1 MEAKRDDVTHE
12 NLMNTKPINL
22 FTNQVRSEW
31 IRLRTLIFLRWMAVV
46 GQIIALL
53 IAHYLVKLDLPFGLC
68 FGVIGISA
76 IFNLVAGFTLPV
88 NKRLSQRAAT
98 LSLFFD
104 LLQLIIL
111 LFLTGGLSN
120 PFSLLLLAPVTISA
134 TALKLNATLFLG
146 GFAILMTT
154 VLVYF
159 NVPLVGQN
167 GQTLEL
173 PILFIWGNWFALLI
187 GFVFLSAYAR
197 RVTMETFSMSQALAA
212 TQMALDREHKLTVLG
227 GVVAA
232 AAHEM
237 GTPLAT
243 IKMVATELEEELQ
256 NNQELRDDAQLIREQ
271 AVRLST
277 ILRDMGRSG
286 KEDVHLKVAPVTE
299 VIREAAEPH
308 QDRGK
313 KITFLINGSPT
324 ENMPRSMPSMV
335 RQPEVLHG
343 LRNLIQNAVDFA
355 RTEVWIDIAWTDQT
369 IRILVADNGKG
380 YPHDFIGRIGDPFL
394 RRQKRKKDPA
404 RPEYEGMG
412 LGLFIAK
419 TMLERTNASL
429 IFANGTATAAPS
441 PALEYATGAMVSVI
455 WKRDEISKVTESGP
469 KNLHVQL

>member
-1 MEAKRDDVTHE
+1 
-12 NLMNTKPINL
+12 MNTKPINI

-31 IRLRTLIFLRWMAVV
+31 IRLRTLIMLRWMAVV

-53 IAHYLVKLDLPFGLC
+53 IAHYLVKLDVP
-68 FGVIGISA
+68 IGICIAIIGFSA
-76 IFNLVAGFTLPV
+76 LFNISAGFMLPV
-88 NKRLSQRAAT
+88 NKRLSQRAAMF
-98 LSLFFD
+98 SLLFD

-134 TALKLNATLFLG
+134 TALKLNATIFLG

-154 VLVYF
+154 LLVKF
-159 NVPLVGQN
+159 NVPLRYQSGQI
-167 GQTLEL
+167 LEL
-173 PILFIWGNWFALLI
+173 PDVFIWGNWFALVI
-187 GFVFLSAYAR
+187 GFVFLSGYAR

-243 IKMVATELEEELQ
+243 IKMVATELEEELHD
-256 NNQELRDDAQLIREQ
+256 NEDLRDDAKLIREQ
-271 AVRLST
+271 AVRLSG

-286 KEDVHLKVAPVTE
+286 KEDLHLKFAPVTE
-299 VIREAAEPH
+299 IIREAAEPH
-308 QDRGK
+308 QERGK
-313 KITFLINGSPT
+313 DITILINGNPIDQLRGSVP
-324 ENMPRSMPSMV
+324 NLP

-355 RTEVWIDIAWTDQT
+355 QSQVWIDTKWTDDS
-369 IRILVADNGKG
+369 IRILVADDGKG
-380 YPHDFIGRIGDPFL
+380 YPNEFLGRIGDPFL
-394 RRQKRKKDPA
+394 RRQKKKKDPA

-419 TMLERTNASL
+419 TMLERTNATL
-429 IFANGTATAAPS
+429 TFANGTATAAPS
-441 PALEYATGAMVSVI
+441 PALEFATGAMVSVI
-455 WKRDEISKVTESGP
+455 WRRDEMPERSAVGP
-469 KNLHVQL
+469 ENLRVQL